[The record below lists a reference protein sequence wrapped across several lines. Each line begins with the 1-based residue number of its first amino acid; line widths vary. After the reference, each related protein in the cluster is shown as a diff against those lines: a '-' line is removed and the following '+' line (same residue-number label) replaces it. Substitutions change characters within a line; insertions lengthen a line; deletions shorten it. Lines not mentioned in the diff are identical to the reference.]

1 MQHVATWL
9 DIVFTV
15 ASHEILRRVAM
26 EGKVRHRYYSSMT
39 QSATQDA
46 TQGMTQYTAH
56 DK

>member
-26 EGKVRHRYYSSMT
+26 EGKVRHRYYSSTT